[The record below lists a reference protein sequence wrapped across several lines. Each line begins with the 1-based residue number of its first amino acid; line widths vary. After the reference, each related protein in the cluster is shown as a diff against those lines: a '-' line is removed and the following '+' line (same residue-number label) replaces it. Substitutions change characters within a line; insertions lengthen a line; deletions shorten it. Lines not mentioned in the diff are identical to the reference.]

1 MKLKMCSVAIA
12 LSALFAQPFNRA
24 YPIGVSRTN
33 RRIATL
39 MVHTSPLDQAGTG
52 DAGGMNIYVCEAAQN
67 MAAMGV
73 EVDIFTRRT
82 NTEVAD
88 IVEVSPGVRVIQL
101 NVGPISGVTKE
112 QLPTFIPALAEEFK
126 KALVATHYDVIHS
139 HYWISG
145 KVAMPV
151 AKELNIPLVHTMH
164 TMARVK
170 NLNLAEGE
178 MPEPMIRVQ
187 GETQVVA
194 AADSLIANTDAEA
207 ASLVSLYE
215 ACPDNVSVVS
225 PGVNLKVFTAG
236 AGKAAAREFVGL
248 PRDAHIITFV
258 GRIQP
263 HKGPEVLIRAVAEM
277 VQHSPHLRAKLV
289 TNIIGG
295 ASGANQSEV
304 ERLKELTSWLGIDDV
319 VRFAPP
325 VARQD
330 LPQWYR
336 AADLICVPSYS
347 ESFGL
352 VALEAQACGTP
363 VVATAVGGL
372 RTAVADGI
380 SGVLVDGH
388 DPRAWSSVLARL
400 IQEPQRRVLLSMG
413 AVEHAS
419 HFGWDATSRG
429 TLDIYDRVLSAR
441 SDAQKNIG

>member
-1 MKLKMCSVAIA
+1 M
-12 LSALFAQPFNRA
+12 
-24 YPIGVSRTN
+24 N
-33 RRIATL
+33 RRVATL

-52 DAGGMNIYVCEAAQN
+52 DAGGMNIYVCESAQQMAAQ
-67 MAAMGV
+67 GI
-73 EVDIFTRRT
+73 EVDIFTRRA
-82 NTEVAD
+82 NNDHPD
-88 IVEVSPGVRVIQL
+88 IVDLGNGVRVIHL
-101 NVGPISGVTKE
+101 NVGPVDGVKKE
-112 QLPTFIPALAEEFK
+112 ALPALIPDLAKAFK
-126 KALVATHYDVIHS
+126 AALSGPTHYDIIHS

-151 AKELNIPLVHTMH
+151 AAELDIPLVHTMH

-178 MPEPMIRVQ
+178 SPEPMIRVQ

-194 AADSLIANTDAEA
+194 AADALIANTDAEA

-225 PGVNLKVFTAG
+225 PGVNLDMFKARGNKSQSREAIGV
-236 AGKAAAREFVGL
+236 GKDSHV
-248 PRDAHIITFV
+248 ITFV

-263 HKGPEVLIRAVAEM
+263 HKGPEVLIRAIAEM
-277 VQHSPHLRAKLV
+277 VTHSPVLRSKLV
-289 TNIIGG
+289 TLIVGG
-295 ASGANQSEV
+295 ASGANTAEV
-304 ERLKELTSWLGIDDV
+304 DRLKELVQWLGISDV
-319 VRFAPP
+319 VRFEPP
-325 VARQD
+325 VNREGLAD
-330 LPQWYR
+330 YYR
-336 AADLICVPSYS
+336 ASDLVCVPSYS

-363 VVATAVGGL
+363 VVASAVGGL

-400 IQEPQRRVLLSMG
+400 LQEPQRRVLLSMG
-413 AVEHAS
+413 ALEHAS

-429 TLDIYDRVLSAR
+429 TLDIYDRVLSVR
-441 SDAQKNIG
+441 VEEKKNIG

>member
-1 MKLKMCSVAIA
+1 MN
-12 LSALFAQPFNRA
+12 P
-24 YPIGVSRTN
+24 
-33 RRIATL
+33 RIATL
-39 MVHTSPLDQAGTG
+39 MVHTSPLDQPGAG
-52 DAGGMNIYVCEAAQN
+52 DAGGMNIYVVESAER

-73 EVDIFTRRT
+73 SVDIFTRRHSPDLP
-82 NTEVAD
+82 D
-88 IVEVSPGVRVIQL
+88 IVELSPGVRVRHL
-101 NVGPISGVTKE
+101 NIGANSATKE
-112 QLPTFIPALAEEFK
+112 ELPALIPNLSDAFSAVLEGEK
-126 KALVATHYDVIHS
+126 YDVIHS

-151 AKELNIPLVHTMH
+151 AKKFGIPLAHTMH

-170 NLNLAEGE
+170 NMNLAEGE
-178 MPEPMIRVQ
+178 RPEPMIRVQ

-194 AADSLIANTDAEA
+194 AADALIANTDAEA

-225 PGVNLKVFTAG
+225 PGVDLYTFTAG
-236 AGKAAAREFVGL
+236 SGRKAAREAVGL
-248 PRDAHIITFV
+248 PQDAHILAFV

-277 VQHSPHLRAKLV
+277 LNHSPHLRPKLI
-289 TNIIGG
+289 TIIMGG
-295 ASGANQSEV
+295 ASGSGLGEV
-304 ERLKELTSWLGIDDV
+304 ERLKDLASWLNISDV
-319 VRFAPP
+319 VRFENP
-325 VARQD
+325 VPRAQI
-330 LPQWYR
+330 PQWYR
-336 AADLICVPSYS
+336 AADLVCVPSYS

-413 AVEHAS
+413 AIEHAS
-419 HFGWDATSRG
+419 HFGWDATARG
-429 TLDIYDRVLSAR
+429 TLDIYDRIIATSASAR
-441 SDAQKNIG
+441 KIIG

>member
-1 MKLKMCSVAIA
+1 
-12 LSALFAQPFNRA
+12 
-24 YPIGVSRTN
+24 
-33 RRIATL
+33 
-39 MVHTSPLDQAGTG
+39 MVHTSPLDQPGAG
-52 DAGGMNIYVCEAAQN
+52 DAGGMNIYVVESVER

-73 EVDIFTRRT
+73 SVDIFTRRHSPDLP
-82 NTEVAD
+82 D
-88 IVEVSPGVRVIQL
+88 IVELSPGVRVRHL
-101 NVGPISGVTKE
+101 NIGANSATKE
-112 QLPTFIPALAEEFK
+112 ELPALIPNLSDAFSAVLEGEK
-126 KALVATHYDVIHS
+126 YDVIHS

-151 AKELNIPLVHTMH
+151 AKKFGIPLAHTMH

-170 NLNLAEGE
+170 NMNLAEGE
-178 MPEPMIRVQ
+178 RPEPMIRVQ

-194 AADSLIANTDAEA
+194 AADALIANTDAEA

-215 ACPDNVSVVS
+215 ACPDIVSVVS
-225 PGVNLKVFTAG
+225 PGVDLYTFTAG
-236 AGKAAAREFVGL
+236 NGRKAAREAIGL
-248 PRDAHIITFV
+248 PQDVHVLAFV

-277 VQHSPHLRAKLV
+277 LNHSPHLRPKLI
-289 TNIIGG
+289 TIIMGG
-295 ASGANQSEV
+295 ASGSGLGEV
-304 ERLKELTSWLGIDDV
+304 ERLKDLVSWLNISDV
-319 VRFAPP
+319 VRFENP
-325 VARQD
+325 VPRAQI
-330 LPQWYR
+330 PQWYR
-336 AADLICVPSYS
+336 AADLVCVPSYS

-413 AVEHAS
+413 AIEHAS
-419 HFGWDATSRG
+419 HFGWDATARG
-429 TLDIYDRVLSAR
+429 TLDIYDRIIATSASAASAASAR
-441 SDAQKNIG
+441 KIIG